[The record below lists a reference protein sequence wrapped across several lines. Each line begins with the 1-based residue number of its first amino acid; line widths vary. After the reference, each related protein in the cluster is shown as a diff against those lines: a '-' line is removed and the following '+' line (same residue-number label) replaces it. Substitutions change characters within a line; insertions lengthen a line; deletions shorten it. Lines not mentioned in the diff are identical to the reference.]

1 MAIFISDLTRS
12 KEEILLDLIN
22 RDNGSAYKVGDFM
35 YDPPVVNDSPN
46 RNTAI
51 TVYGTVPGRVFGTAT
66 LTYNRP
72 DIAALPGQESL
83 AVWAVD
89 MQESKELI
97 PMINR
102 VLNINLGEGDFVNE
116 TLPSFEGLPKGSLI
130 TVSLVMT
137 LDNPIYRGVLSVRI
151 HN

>member
-22 RDNGSAYKVGDFM
+22 RDNGSNYQVGDFM
-35 YDPPVVNDSPN
+35 FDPPTVNNRPD
-46 RNTAI
+46 RNTSI
-51 TVYGTVPGRVFGTAT
+51 VVTGTKPGQVFGTAP

-72 DIAALPGQESL
+72 DISALPGQDKL
-83 AVWAVD
+83 AVWVER
-89 MQESKELI
+89 MSESKELI

-116 TLPSFEGLPKGSLI
+116 VLPSFEGLPKGTLI
-130 TVSLVMT
+130 TTSLVMT
-137 LDNPIYRGVLSVRI
+137 LDNPVYRGVLSVRI

>member
-22 RDNGSAYKVGDFM
+22 RDNGSTYQVGDFM
-35 YDPPVVNDSPN
+35 YDPPTVNDLPN

-51 TVYGTVPGRVFGTAT
+51 TIYGTKPGRVFGTAS

-72 DIAALPGQESL
+72 DIALLPGQDRL
-83 AVWAVD
+83 AIWAVD

-97 PMINR
+97 PMVNR
-102 VLNINLGEGDFVNE
+102 VLNINLGKGDFVNE
-116 TLPSFEGLPKGSLI
+116 SLPSFEGLPRGSLI

>member
-22 RDNGSAYKVGDFM
+22 RDNGSNYQVGDFM
-35 YDPPVVNDSPN
+35 YDPPTVNDSPD
-46 RNTAI
+46 RNTSI
-51 TVYGTVPGRVFGTAT
+51 VLTGTKPGRVFGTAS

-72 DIAALPGQESL
+72 DISLLPGQDKL
-83 AVWAVD
+83 AVWVAQ
-89 MQESKELI
+89 MNESKQLI

-102 VLNINLGEGDFVNE
+102 TLNINLGEGDFVNE
-116 TLPSFEGLPKGSLI
+116 VLPSFQGLPKGSLI
-130 TVSLVMT
+130 TISLVMT
-137 LDNPIYRGVLSVRI
+137 LDNPIYRGVLPVRI